1 MTQEQLSETGKKQ
14 LERGQQARE
23 KSTEQYRERTKGKP
37 TPTQEENDRAALGEH
52 IPQKADDG
60 SGPDP
65 YEQER
70 PDLHGT
76 RATEAQPAGTYQTRQ
91 QQPQHQRQHRE

>member
-1 MTQEQLSETGKKQ
+1 MTQEQLSESSKKE
-14 LERGQQARE
+14 LERGRQARE
-23 KSTEQYRERTKGKP
+23 KSLEQYSERTKGKP

-52 IPQKADDG
+52 IPQKEYDG

-70 PDLHGT
+70 PNAYGVT

-91 QQPQHQRQHRE
+91 QQPHQRQHRE